1 MSGLG
6 EPGDDGSVDPLQ
18 CLVELAPAG
27 QESCC
32 RSQAAI
38 PSGSSVALTL
48 KPMVAMTRVQKRPR
62 MNYVRRE
69 QKCRL
74 VKDFSDYHPQI
85 PAF

>member
-1 MSGLG
+1 MLVGDELHPGRASLARETRALGLRVGPG
-6 EPGDDGSVDPLQ
+6 EPGDGGSVDPLQ

-48 KPMVAMTRVQKRPR
+48 KPMVAMTRVQ
-62 MNYVRRE
+62 
-69 QKCRL
+69 
-74 VKDFSDYHPQI
+74 
-85 PAF
+85 